1 MNLTKRILLWILVA
15 AAAQPALAQSNG
27 SNSSYSRFG
36 LGTLNEQSQGFNRS
50 MAGVAQGM
58 ADGQIVNVQ
67 NPASYSRIDSI
78 TFIFDVGMGMQ
89 FGRFSQNGNNINA
102 RNTSFDYA
110 TAGFRLGKG
119 LGMAIGF
126 VPYSTIGYN
135 FSTLSRIGSSL
146 STGQDITTTTTY
158 YGNGGLHQMFL
169 GLGWNPFA
177 HLSIGV
183 NAGYMWGSYNHSIS
197 QTYAEGGTTSSD
209 YISQNITWDS
219 DVRTYKLDFGAQYPI
234 ILNPQNMLTLGA
246 SVGLGHKIGSDVT
259 IMRYTSARDTV
270 QDTRSKALE
279 IPLTFSVGA
288 TWQHKGRLTLAAD
301 YQQQRWEGCR
311 IPVASTINGIPQ
323 IDVRTDQYLIRHQVK
338 VGAEYRKDPT
348 GTDKRYA
355 NKIKFRIGAQ
365 YTTPYTR
372 VNGVDGPTE
381 YGVTAGAALPIT
393 QSGRSVA
400 NIGVEWKH
408 RKPSISTQITEN
420 YLMLHLGVTFSEY
433 WFMKRKFR

>member
-1 MNLTKRILLWILVA
+1 MNITKHILLWCLTA
-15 AAAQPALAQSNG
+15 ATSLPAMAQSNG

-36 LGTLNEQSQGFNRS
+36 LGTLNDQSQGFNRS
-50 MAGVAQGM
+50 MAGVAQGL
-58 ADGQIVNVQ
+58 ADGQIVNIQ
-67 NPASYSRIDSI
+67 NPAAYSRIDSV
-78 TFIFDVGMGMQ
+78 TFIFDVGMSMQ

-110 TAGFRLGKG
+110 TAGFRLHKG

-135 FSTLSRIGSSL
+135 FATTSRVGNNL
-146 STGQDITTTTTY
+146 STGQDITSTTTY
-158 YGNGGLHQMFL
+158 YGNGGLHQMML
-169 GLGWNPFA
+169 GIGWNPFA
-177 HLSIGV
+177 HLSIGA
-183 NAGYMWGSYNHSIS
+183 NISYLWGNYSHSIS
-197 QTYAEGGTTSSD
+197 QAYAEGGSTSSD
-209 YISQNITWDS
+209 YISQSMLWDS
-219 DVRTYKLDFGAQYPI
+219 DIRTYKLDFGAQYPI

-246 SVGLGHKIGSDVT
+246 SAGLGHKIGSDV
-259 IMRYTSARDTV
+259 IMTRNSTAGDTC
-270 QDTRSKALE
+270 TNALE
-279 IPLTFSVGA
+279 IPFTFGVGA
-288 TWQHKGRLTLAAD
+288 AWQHKGRLTLAAD

-311 IPVASTINGIPQ
+311 VPVATTINDVPR
-323 IDVRTDQYLIRHQVK
+323 IDIRTDQYLIRHQIK
-338 VGAEYRKDPT
+338 VGAEYRQDPT

-355 NKIKFRIGAQ
+355 NKIKYRIGAQ

-393 QSGRSVA
+393 QSGRSVV
-400 NIGVEWKH
+400 NVGIEWKH
-408 RKPSISTQITEN
+408 CKPSINTQITEN

>member
-1 MNLTKRILLWILVA
+1 MTIA
-15 AAAQPALAQSNG
+15 ALPIMAQSNG

-50 MAGVAQGM
+50 MGGVAQGL
-58 ADGQIVNVQ
+58 ADGQIVNTL
-67 NPASYSRIDSI
+67 NPASYSRIDSV

-89 FGRFSQNGNNINA
+89 FGRLSQNGNNINA

-110 TAGFRLGKG
+110 TAGFRLCKG
-119 LGMAIGF
+119 LGMGIGF

-135 FSTLSRIGSSL
+135 FATAPRRVTGSQT
-146 STGQDITTTTTY
+146 TGQDITTTTTY

-183 NAGYMWGSYNHSIS
+183 NASYVWGSYNHSLA
-197 QTYAEGGTTSSD
+197 QTYSEGGTTSSN
-209 YISQNITWDS
+209 YISQNMAWDS
-219 DVRTYKLDFGAQYPI
+219 DIRTYKLDFAAQYPI
-234 ILNPQNMLTLGA
+234 ILNPQNMLTIGA
-246 SVGLGHKIGSDVT
+246 SVGLGHEIGSEVT
-259 IMRYTSARDTV
+259 MMRYTSAKDTV
-270 QDTRSKALE
+270 QDTRSDALE
-279 IPLTFSVGA
+279 LPLTFNVGA
-288 TWQHKGRLTLAAD
+288 AWQHKGRLTLAAD

-311 IPVASTINGIPQ
+311 VPVASTINGIPQ

-338 VGAEYRKDPT
+338 VGAEYRQDPT

-355 NKIKFRIGAQ
+355 NKIRYRIGAQ

-372 VNGVDGPTE
+372 VNGADGPTE
-381 YGVTAGAALPIT
+381 YGVTAGVALPIT
-393 QSGRSVA
+393 QSGRSVV
-400 NIGVEWKH
+400 NVGMEWMR
-408 RKPSISTQITEN
+408 RKPSVSTQITEN
-420 YLMLHLGVTFSEY
+420 YLMLHLGVTFSEH

>member
-1 MNLTKRILLWILVA
+1 MNITKHILLWSLMA
-15 AAAQPALAQSNG
+15 AATLPALAQSNG

-36 LGTLNEQSQGFNRS
+36 LGILNDHSQGFNRS
-50 MAGVAQGM
+50 MAGVAQGL
-58 ADGQIVNVQ
+58 ADGQIVNMQ

-110 TAGFRLGKG
+110 TMGFRLARK
-119 LGMAIGF
+119 LGMAVGF

-135 FSTLSRIGSSL
+135 FASTARVDNDLS
-146 STGQDITTTTTY
+146 GQDITTTTSY

-183 NAGYMWGSYNHSIS
+183 NAGYIWGSYNHSLS
-197 QTYAEGGTTSSD
+197 QTYAEDGTTSS
-209 YISQNITWDS
+209 IPTSQNQAWDS
-219 DVRTYKLDFGAQYPI
+219 DIRTYKLDFGAQYPI

-246 SVGLGHKIGSDVT
+246 SVGLGHKIGNEVT
-259 IMRYTSARDTV
+259 LMRYTSDRDTV
-270 QDTRSKALE
+270 QDTRSKAFEL
-279 IPLTFSVGA
+279 PLTFSVGA
-288 TWQHKGRLTLAAD
+288 AWQHKGRLMLAAD

-311 IPVASTINGIPQ
+311 FPVASTIDNTLQ

-355 NKIKFRIGAQ
+355 NKIKYRIGAQ

-381 YGVTAGAALPIT
+381 YGVTAGVALPIT
-393 QSGRSVA
+393 QSGRSVV
-400 NIGVEWKH
+400 NVGMEWMR
-408 RKPSISTQITEN
+408 RKPSVSTQITEN

>member
-1 MNLTKRILLWILVA
+1 MNITKHILLWSLMA
-15 AAAQPALAQSNG
+15 AATLPALAQSNG

-36 LGTLNEQSQGFNRS
+36 LGILNDHSQGFNRS
-50 MAGVAQGM
+50 MAGVAQGL
-58 ADGQIVNVQ
+58 ADGQIVNMQ

-110 TAGFRLGKG
+110 TMGFRLARK
-119 LGMAIGF
+119 LGMAVGF

-135 FSTLSRIGSSL
+135 FASTARVGNDLS
-146 STGQDITTTTTY
+146 GQDITTTTSY

-183 NAGYMWGSYNHSIS
+183 NAGYIWGSYNHSLS
-197 QTYAEGGTTSSD
+197 QTYAEGGNASSD
-209 YISQNITWDS
+209 YISQNLAWDS
-219 DVRTYKLDFGAQYPI
+219 DIRTYKLDFGAQYPI

-246 SVGLGHKIGSDVT
+246 SVGLGHKIGSEVT
-259 IMRYTSARDTV
+259 MMRYTSARDTV
-270 QDTRSKALE
+270 QDTRSKAFEL
-279 IPLTFSVGA
+279 PLTFSVGA
-288 TWQHKGRLTLAAD
+288 AWQHKGRLMLAAD

-311 IPVASTINGIPQ
+311 IPVASTINNIPQ
-323 IDVRTDQYLIRHQVK
+323 IDVHTDQYLIRHQVK

-355 NKIKFRIGAQ
+355 NKIKYRIGAQ

-381 YGVTAGAALPIT
+381 YGVTAGVALPIT
-393 QSGRSVA
+393 QSGRSVV
-400 NIGVEWKH
+400 NVGMEWMH
-408 RKPSISTQITEN
+408 RKPSVSTQITEN